1 MRPKDS
7 VQTWTPKPPK
17 CFIYNLRVTAW
28 ARVCRKQCWSQSS
41 RPSSTTPSR
50 STRRTRFMLM
60 MLVSHIKY
68 LCMHCERNT
77 CQITINIFS
86 GSSSSDPPPKSDI
99 FSPINL
105 HRLCPCSSTGRYICA
120 RIGVSF
126 VIGNDHHHHYS
137 VYKCDL
143 LHKRF
148 DTTIIII
155 IILITRWLV

>member
-1 MRPKDS
+1 
-7 VQTWTPKPPK
+7 
-17 CFIYNLRVTAW
+17 
-28 ARVCRKQCWSQSS
+28 
-41 RPSSTTPSR
+41 
-50 STRRTRFMLM
+50 MLM

-143 LHKRF
+143 QRSQNHQQQNPPHPHHKVTGLASGDHQLLLH
-148 DTTIIII
+148 
-155 IILITRWLV
+155 WLRSLHPDRLAAVIRCVYVYRQCVFSVLNRCAYV